1 MVDPV
6 QCQRTDIASQA
17 FLPASDSSAHKTLE
31 LGADLGVAV
40 ETLLANVRR
49 DGIMFRNP
57 ASGPAAKV
65 RGDDLEHE
73 LGPVLLHEDGR
84 PTGLSAYSKVAT
96 ERGVEGLVRAPRTGG
111 RDPIHPR
118 GRGPVRRVRVGR
130 WPVAGQPVTPA
141 PRLGWWCA
149 CRDVQSARVGGRSTP
164 AC

>member
-84 PTGLSAYSKVAT
+84 PTGLTAYSKVPRRGESKVWSELLEPVGAT
-96 ERGVEGLVRAPRTGG
+96 RYIREAEGLFVASASGGG
-111 RDPIHPR
+111 RW
-118 GRGPVRRVRVGR
+118 RVSR
-130 WPVAGQPVTPA
+130 
-141 PRLGWWCA
+141 
-149 CRDVQSARVGGRSTP
+149 
-164 AC
+164 

>member
-57 ASGPAAKV
+57 ASGPAAKCAAVTSSTSSALCCSMRTGVPRASV
-65 RGDDLEHE
+65 RTQRWPRRGE
-73 LGPVLLHEDGR
+73 
-84 PTGLSAYSKVAT
+84 SKVWSELLEPVGAT
-96 ERGVEGLVRAPRTGG
+96 RYIREAEGLFVASASGGG
-111 RDPIHPR
+111 RW
-118 GRGPVRRVRVGR
+118 RVSR
-130 WPVAGQPVTPA
+130 
-141 PRLGWWCA
+141 
-149 CRDVQSARVGGRSTP
+149 
-164 AC
+164 